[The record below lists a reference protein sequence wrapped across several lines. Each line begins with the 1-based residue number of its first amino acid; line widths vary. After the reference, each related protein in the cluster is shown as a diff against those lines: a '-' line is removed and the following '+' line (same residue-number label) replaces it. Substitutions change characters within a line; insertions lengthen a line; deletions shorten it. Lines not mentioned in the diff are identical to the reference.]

1 MCIYCNIIYDDILKG
16 EYNITLR
23 NLNDYGIF
31 KLMPNGFNIYNY
43 ETKDN
48 ITDDYFELMDKE
60 VRAIGSDPMG
70 EIEVPAIFVIV

>member
-1 MCIYCNIIYDDILKG
+1 M
-16 EYNITLR
+16 TLR
-23 NLNDYGIF
+23 DLKNYGIF
-31 KLMPNGFNIYNY
+31 KLMPNGFNIYDY
-43 ETKDN
+43 ETEDD

>member
-1 MCIYCNIIYDDILKG
+1 M
-16 EYNITLR
+16 TLR
-23 NLNDYGIF
+23 DLNSYGIF

-43 ETKDN
+43 ETKGN

-70 EIEVPAIFVIV
+70 EIEVPAIFVVV

>member
-1 MCIYCNIIYDDILKG
+1 M
-16 EYNITLR
+16 TLR
-23 NLNDYGIF
+23 DLNNYGIF

-43 ETKDN
+43 ETEDN

-60 VRAIGSDPMG
+60 VRVIGSDPMG

>member
-1 MCIYCNIIYDDILKG
+1 M
-16 EYNITLR
+16 TLR
-23 NLNDYGIF
+23 DLNNYGIF

-43 ETKDN
+43 ETEAN
-48 ITDDYFELMDKE
+48 ITDSYFELMDKE

>member
-1 MCIYCNIIYDDILKG
+1 M
-16 EYNITLR
+16 TLR
-23 NLNDYGIF
+23 DLKNYGIF

>member
-1 MCIYCNIIYDDILKG
+1 M
-16 EYNITLR
+16 TLR
-23 NLNDYGIF
+23 DLNNYGIF

-43 ETKDN
+43 ETEDD
-48 ITDDYFELMDKE
+48 ITDSYFELMDKE

>member
-1 MCIYCNIIYDDILKG
+1 M
-16 EYNITLR
+16 TLR
-23 NLNDYGIF
+23 DLKNYGIF

-43 ETKDN
+43 ETEDN
-48 ITDDYFELMDKE
+48 ITDSYFELMDKE

>member
-1 MCIYCNIIYDDILKG
+1 M
-16 EYNITLR
+16 TLR
-23 NLNDYGIF
+23 DLNDYGIF

-43 ETKDN
+43 ETTDN

>member
-1 MCIYCNIIYDDILKG
+1 M
-16 EYNITLR
+16 TLR
-23 NLNDYGIF
+23 DLNNYGIF

-70 EIEVPAIFVIV
+70 EVEVPAIFVIV

>member
-1 MCIYCNIIYDDILKG
+1 M
-16 EYNITLR
+16 TLR
-23 NLNDYGIF
+23 DLNNYGVF

-43 ETKDN
+43 ETEDN

-60 VRAIGSDPMG
+60 VRTIGSDPMG

>member
-1 MCIYCNIIYDDILKG
+1 M
-16 EYNITLR
+16 TLR
-23 NLNDYGIF
+23 DLNNYGIF

-60 VRAIGSDPMG
+60 VRTIGSDPMG
-70 EIEVPAIFVIV
+70 EVEVPAIFVIV

>member
-1 MCIYCNIIYDDILKG
+1 M
-16 EYNITLR
+16 TLR
-23 NLNDYGIF
+23 DLNNYGIF

-48 ITDDYFELMDKE
+48 ITDSYFELMDKE

>member
-1 MCIYCNIIYDDILKG
+1 M
-16 EYNITLR
+16 TLR
-23 NLNDYGIF
+23 DLNGYGIF

-43 ETKDN
+43 ETEDN
-48 ITDDYFELMDKE
+48 ITDSYFELMDKE

>member
-1 MCIYCNIIYDDILKG
+1 M
-16 EYNITLR
+16 TLR
-23 NLNDYGIF
+23 DLNNYGIF
-31 KLMPNGFNIYNY
+31 NLMPNGFNIYNY

-70 EIEVPAIFVIV
+70 EV

>member
-1 MCIYCNIIYDDILKG
+1 M
-16 EYNITLR
+16 TLR
-23 NLNDYGIF
+23 DLNNYGIF
-31 KLMPNGFNIYNY
+31 KLMPNGFNIYDY
-43 ETKDN
+43 ETEDD

>member
-1 MCIYCNIIYDDILKG
+1 M
-16 EYNITLR
+16 TLR
-23 NLNDYGIF
+23 DLNNYGIF
-31 KLMPNGFNIYNY
+31 KLMPNGFNIYDY

-48 ITDDYFELMDKE
+48 ITDSYFELMDKE

>member
-1 MCIYCNIIYDDILKG
+1 M
-16 EYNITLR
+16 TLR
-23 NLNDYGIF
+23 DLNNYGIF
-31 KLMPNGFNIYNY
+31 NLMPNGFNIYNY

-70 EIEVPAIFVIV
+70 EVEVPAIFVIV

>member
-1 MCIYCNIIYDDILKG
+1 M
-16 EYNITLR
+16 TLR
-23 NLNDYGIF
+23 DLNNYGIF

>member
-1 MCIYCNIIYDDILKG
+1 M
-16 EYNITLR
+16 TLR
-23 NLNDYGIF
+23 DLNNYGIF

-43 ETKDN
+43 ETEDN
-48 ITDDYFELMDKE
+48 ITDSYFELMDKE